1 MSATSE
7 ERMARIYELEL
18 LRQDALH
25 KTESITRDE
34 EARLLQLQVLA
45 VRDENADLEFAIS
58 ERDFQIN
65 AIIEKMEQLQLELE
79 DGKQTIRNRDAQL
92 KKHGIDMDSLKA
104 EIEAFNVSV
113 SDSGKLLQEKFALT
127 RELERVKPEME
138 HLQSQLATYQA
149 TVAEK
154 NDLRRRLDAVEA
166 ELESEK
172 RSRQRLQSRNNDTAT
187 AELTSRLEEA
197 EEKLAA
203 EREERNKMKKELD
216 KYVATNKAQ
225 NERLDDAEGKLAA
238 EKEERKKIKKEL
250 ERHVAATKSQTE
262 RLEDAE
268 AKLAASDEEHNKIK
282 KQLER
287 QVATTKAENERLE
300 ERISSLKDKAKGLQA
315 DLKEA
320 RENLHE
326 AQSELS
332 AAQSRTMS
340 RGEKEKPTRKAIT
353 STTDDTKKRRG
364 PVMSFEDI
372 TIQTPGNE
380 AVARERPNRKR
391 GPEKVTATVGDK
403 SVFSV
408 TPFLNRA
415 KSLTDDSANESSKNT
430 STSTESADPEP
441 APSDGPAAPEPL
453 SESEAGTP
461 LPKVSFKSAVSFKSP
476 TTKAAK
482 SRPVRKAKPTPTPL
496 GDSTP
501 TKANRVVK
509 SRGTPKIKSI
519 PEIHVDNKK
528 TNARSASPLDQ
539 ENVPAPVVSSKKAA
553 STLQPKVPEGD
564 VKKRKRK
571 LLGGVNSTILEG
583 GDGDG
588 GEDDGEAVAVSR
600 PQPVV
605 AKRARARLGGGV
617 RNAFATGS
625 SFSPLKRDRRGV
637 NASFLA

>member
-1 MSATSE
+1 MGATSE
-7 ERMARIYELEL
+7 ERMARIHELEL
-18 LRQDALH
+18 LRQEAIH
-25 KTESITRDE
+25 KTETITRDE

-79 DGKQTIRNRDAQL
+79 DGKQTIRNQDAQL
-92 KKHGIDMDSLKA
+92 KKRGIDMASLKA

-113 SDSGKLLQEKFALT
+113 GDSGKLLQEKFALT

-172 RSRQRLQSRNNDTAT
+172 RSRQRLQSRNNDAAT

-203 EREERNKMKKELD
+203 EREERNKIKKELE
-216 KYVATNKAQ
+216 KYVATSKAQ
-225 NERLDDAEGKLAA
+225 NERLEDAEGKLAA

-250 ERHVAATKSQTE
+250 ERHVASTKTQTE

-268 AKLAASDEEHNKIK
+268 AKLAASDEEHNKMK

-340 RGEKEKPTRKAIT
+340 RGEKEKPTRKTIT

-430 STSTESADPEP
+430 STELADPEP
-441 APSDGPAAPEPL
+441 APSDAPAAPEPL
-453 SESEAGTP
+453 SESDTGTP

-528 TNARSASPLDQ
+528 TSARSASPLDQ
-539 ENVPAPVVSSKKAA
+539 ENVPVPVVSSKKAA
-553 STLQPKVPEGD
+553 STLQPKMPEGD

-588 GEDDGEAVAVSR
+588 GEDDVEALAVSR